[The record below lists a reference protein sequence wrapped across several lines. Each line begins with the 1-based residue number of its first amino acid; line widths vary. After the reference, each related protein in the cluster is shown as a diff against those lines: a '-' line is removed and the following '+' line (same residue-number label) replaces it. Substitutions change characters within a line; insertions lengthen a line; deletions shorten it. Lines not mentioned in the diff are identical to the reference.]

1 MEIKKMDLKRFRKL
15 KNELLKEW
23 TENDHDNKQ
32 IFYLIK
38 HNFYNNLKFTA
49 GSRPRFGH
57 IGQFETAEEL
67 ENLFGF
73 PYTSSSGFGALWV
86 TNTQAE
92 ANTKQFYLKFRAI
105 AKDTQNNYIF
115 IFEDKK
121 EQFYYFNANIFEFSV
136 LMNEAQKIDQSQTA
150 EQFTKEANKIFN
162 VTIEVLKKYEGK
174 PYGEA
179 TRQKIRDAIKEGA
192 KDTQIINKN
201 GCGASFWLDCDR
213 YGQGLKVSSGSKYNE
228 FYYFK
233 FLNNSNKIEIDEI
246 PAPKKEYNGARL
258 HAQADK
264 LRQKIAKM
272 AGDLLPLV
280 EEFNDIERTLYNE
293 TNDTDIHS
301 FKLHS
306 VAKYGIKN

>member
-1 MEIKKMDLKRFRKL
+1 MDLKRFREL
-15 KNELLKEW
+15 KSELLKEW
-23 TENDHDNKQ
+23 KEDDHDNKQ

-38 HNFYNNLKFTA
+38 HNFYKNLKFTA
-49 GSRPRFGH
+49 GSRPRFGY
-57 IGQFETAEEL
+57 IEQFETAQELEEL
-67 ENLFGF
+67 FGL

-92 ANTKQFYLKFRAI
+92 ANTNQFYLKFRAI
-105 AKDTQNNYIF
+105 AKDTKNNYIF

-121 EQFYYFNANIFEFSV
+121 EHFYYFNANMFEFSA

-150 EQFTKEANKIFN
+150 EQFTKESNKIFN
-162 VTIEVLKKYEGK
+162 VTIEILKKYEGK

-179 TRQKIRDAIKEGA
+179 TRQKIREEIKEGA

-201 GCGASFWLDCDR
+201 GCGASFWLDSDR

-233 FLNNSNKIEIDEI
+233 FLNTSNKIELDEI
-246 PAPKKEYNGARL
+246 PAPKKEYNGAKL

-264 LRQKIAKM
+264 LRQKITKM
-272 AGDLLPLV
+272 AGELLPLV
-280 EEFNDIERTLYNE
+280 EEFNDIKRTLYNE
-293 TNDTDIHS
+293 TSNTDIHS

-306 VAKYGIKN
+306 VAKYGIKD